1 MQWALL
7 SKKRLVKQNVLCV
20 RNPKICQFVQKMKK
34 KKKKGKIITAVSF
47 AVYISN
53 CKSFSLYI
61 TAQSMILVVMY
72 SRVLNR

>member
-1 MQWALL
+1 M
-7 SKKRLVKQNVLCV
+7 SVC
-20 RNPKICQFVQKMKK
+20 PKNEKK

-72 SRVLNR
+72 SRVLNG